1 MKTKS
6 LKTVNVIECNNE
18 VILQLKSF
26 NDDEKGNNAA
36 ENLFTELLMKKYPDS
51 KRAEFLGLDYY
62 LEEGVYSRGDGYYIY
77 LVHSN

>member
-6 LKTVNVIECNNE
+6 LKTVNIIEASGE
-18 VILQLKSF
+18 SILQLKSF
-26 NDDEKGNNAA
+26 NDDEKGNIAA
-36 ENLFTELLMKKYPDS
+36 ENLFADLLKENYPNE

-77 LVHSN
+77 LVHST